1 MGDDAPS
8 RGNERMAIGS
18 LGSVEGFRGIAAV
31 PRSHWISGGAQ
42 RGNEGVEDMPDSS
55 WSSPVCWASLV
66 KFSVHRGSASN
77 IYMFKAHPFSCV
89 FLSSRTTLVRH
100 EEGDS
105 YPFGRGRG
113 RVYHPMREECRPLGR
128 EGTQCMYTRCT
139 RPTKRSRMVG
149 WYCPNELRGRKG
161 WKRWSKTDKSLY

>member
-1 MGDDAPS
+1 
-8 RGNERMAIGS
+8 MAIGS
-18 LGSVEGFRGIAAV
+18 FGSVEGFRGIAAV

-55 WSSPVCWASLV
+55 RSSPVCWASLV
-66 KFSVHRGSASN
+66 KCSVHRGSASN

-113 RVYHPMREECRPLGR
+113 RVYHPMREECGKNVGPWEERVHNACI
-128 EGTQCMYTRCT
+128 QRCT
-139 RPTKRSRMVG
+139 RPTKWSRMVG

-161 WKRWSKTDKSLY
+161 WKRWSKTDKSLYYWHHIT